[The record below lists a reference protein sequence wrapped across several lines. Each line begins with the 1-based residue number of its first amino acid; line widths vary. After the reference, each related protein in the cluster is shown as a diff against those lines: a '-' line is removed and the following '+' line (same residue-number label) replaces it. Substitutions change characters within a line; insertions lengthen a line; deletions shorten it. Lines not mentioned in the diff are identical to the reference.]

1 MIRPV
6 LYVDLPGII
15 YALDR
20 RARLVGRPIA
30 TFLCA
35 PRYEETRSGL
45 ANLLNTMSPV
55 HATARTWI
63 CEEHWRLL
71 GVAQGRARPDTT
83 SWDLVYLA
91 SMTGDERATP
101 SVLRAL
107 LEYAVNAA
115 MMHGQQ
121 RLFAQITADDH
132 ALAIFHQVG
141 FQRYA
146 EELLYVRESPSI
158 EGLPEPERGLGMPGL
173 TLRRW
178 QRDDVWGL
186 SRLHGTVTPRRVQ
199 VAELLGS
206 DELARQFVPRERTWR
221 IPGIEPR
228 DETYVLDMGS
238 HLAAWVRIRQ
248 SWAGLPHQLWLMVHP
263 EHAAVAPEVIR
274 FALGRLCE
282 NGVLPGAQPLHQPVI
297 CQIRDYEGG
306 AIDGL
311 RQSGFIHTDT
321 KDSLVRHLTLRA
333 FSDLA
338 IPGVEQGR
346 INYGVEGLGAVRSA
360 PFQPTRELTACN
372 TRSRMTST
380 SSWPRSRHTWRRPL
394 RLSRSTRS

>member
-20 RARLVGRPIA
+20 RARLVGRPLA

-45 ANLLNTMSPV
+45 ANLLGNLSPV
-55 HATARTWI
+55 RATARTWI

-71 GVAQGRARPDTT
+71 GVAQGRARPDAT

-91 SMTGDERATP
+91 SMTGEEAQAP
-101 SVLRAL
+101 SVLRSL

-121 RLFAQITADDH
+121 RLFAQIAADDA

-146 EELLYVRESPSI
+146 EELLYVRESPTLD
-158 EGLPEPERGLGMPGL
+158 GLPEPERGLGMPTT

-178 QRDDVWGL
+178 RQEDVWGL
-186 SRLHGTVTPRRVQ
+186 SQLHAAVTPRRVQ

-206 DELARQFVPRERTWR
+206 DELARQFVPRTRTWR
-221 IPGIEPR
+221 IPGAEPR
-228 DETYVLDMGS
+228 DETYVVDLGS
-238 HLAAWVRIRQ
+238 HLAGWVRVRS
-248 SWAGLPHQLWLMVHP
+248 SWAGVPHQLWLMVHP
-263 EHAAVAPEVIR
+263 DHAEVAPDILR

-282 NGVLPGAQPLHQPVI
+282 NGTKGGTRSLRQPVI

-311 RQSGFIHTDT
+311 RRAGFIHTDT
-321 KDSLVRHLTLRA
+321 KDILVRHLTLRA

-338 IPGVEQGR
+338 IPGVEKR
-346 INYGVEGLGAVRSA
+346 ISYGVEGLGTVRSS
-360 PFQPTRELTACN
+360 PFQPTRELSTCN

-380 SSWPRSRHTWRRPL
+380 SSWPHSRRASRRPL
-394 RLSRSTRS
+394 RPIPSAGN